1 MDTLSKDE
9 VMYVKDEYDKMGF
22 PSEVKKQGDGY
33 ICEISKKW
41 YSYEGIL
48 PQVNDSFYI
57 MDEDDNL
64 PYKIISFEIEDDVCN
79 LTVQLEG
86 ADDELEEHIKLSKKS
101 EPDKVLKL
109 DTFNVLKAT
118 PWTAKDKRDYFVKY
132 ELPQKMLGALGMFL
146 GIVLILGIIAL
157 LVWGIYS
164 QTVPE
169 TLAKLLGV
177 ELSEIQP
184 LWRMMKLCL
193 MLVLFIS
200 ILNAAFKIV
209 SK

>member
-1 MDTLSKDE
+1 MNTLSKDE
-9 VMYVKDEYDKMGF
+9 VMFVKDEYDKMGF
-22 PSEVKKQGDGY
+22 PSEIKQQGEGY

-48 PQVNDSFYI
+48 PQVNDNFYI
-57 MDEDDNL
+57 LGEDENL

-86 ADDELEEHIKLSKKS
+86 ADDDDLLEAE
-101 EPDKVLKL
+101 L
-109 DTFNVLKAT
+109 DTFNVLKTT

-157 LVWGIYS
+157 LGYAIFS
-164 QTVPE
+164 QIVPE

-184 LWRMMKLCL
+184 LWSMMRT
-193 MLVLFIS
+193 VLIIVLSTSIMGAAIRRIS
-200 ILNAAFKIV
+200 R
-209 SK
+209 

>member
-1 MDTLSKDE
+1 MDTLSKNE

-22 PSEVKKQGDGY
+22 PSEIKQQGDGY

-57 MDEDDNL
+57 MGEDENL

-86 ADDELEEHIKLSKKS
+86 ADDDDLLEAE
-101 EPDKVLKL
+101 L
-109 DTFNVLKAT
+109 DTFNVLKTT

-157 LVWGIYS
+157 LGYAIFS
-164 QTVPE
+164 QIVPE
-169 TLAKLLGV
+169 TLAKLSGE

-184 LWRMMKLCL
+184 LWSMMRT
-193 MLVLFIS
+193 VLIIFLSTSIMGAAIKIIS
-200 ILNAAFKIV
+200 R
-209 SK
+209 

>member
-1 MDTLSKDE
+1 MDTLSKNE

-22 PSEVKKQGDGY
+22 PSEIKQQGDGY

-57 MDEDDNL
+57 MGEDENL
-64 PYKIISFEIEDDVCN
+64 PYKIISFEIEDDLCN

-86 ADDELEEHIKLSKKS
+86 ADDDDLLEAE
-101 EPDKVLKL
+101 L
-109 DTFNVLKAT
+109 DTFNVLKTT
-118 PWTAKDKRDYFVKY
+118 PWTAKDKQDYYVKY
-132 ELPQKMLGALGMFL
+132 ELPTVILSVLGVILA
-146 GIVLILGIIAL
+146 IVLVLGLIAL
-157 LVWGIYS
+157 LVWGIFS

-184 LWRMMKLCL
+184 LWRMMKRCL

-200 ILNAAFKIV
+200 ILHAAFKIV

>member
-1 MDTLSKDE
+1 MDTLSKNE

-22 PSEVKKQGDGY
+22 PSEIKQQGDGY

-57 MDEDDNL
+57 MGEDENL

-86 ADDELEEHIKLSKKS
+86 ADDDDLLEAE
-101 EPDKVLKL
+101 L
-109 DTFNVLKAT
+109 DTFNVLKTT
-118 PWTAKDKRDYFVKY
+118 PWTAKDKRDYYVKY
-132 ELPQKMLGALGMFL
+132 ELPKVILSVLSVILA
-146 GIVLILGIIAL
+146 IVLVVGLIAL
-157 LVWGIYS
+157 LGYAIFS
-164 QTVPE
+164 QIVPE
-169 TLAKLLGV
+169 TLAELSGV

-184 LWRMMKLCL
+184 LWRMMRT
-193 MLVLFIS
+193 VLIIVLSTSIMGAAIKIIS
-200 ILNAAFKIV
+200 R
-209 SK
+209 

>member
-1 MDTLSKDE
+1 
-9 VMYVKDEYDKMGF
+9 
-22 PSEVKKQGDGY
+22 
-33 ICEISKKW
+33 
-41 YSYEGIL
+41 
-48 PQVNDSFYI
+48 
-57 MDEDDNL
+57 MDEDENL

-86 ADDELEEHIKLSKKS
+86 ADDDDLLEAE
-101 EPDKVLKL
+101 L
-109 DTFNVLKAT
+109 DTFNILKTT

-132 ELPQKMLGALGMFL
+132 KLPQKMLGALGMFL

-184 LWRMMKLCL
+184 LWRMMKRCL
-193 MLVLFIS
+193 MLVLFTSIMGAAIRIIS
-200 ILNAAFKIV
+200 R
-209 SK
+209 

>member
-1 MDTLSKDE
+1 MNTLSKDE
-9 VMYVKDEYDKMGF
+9 VMFVKDEYDKMGF
-22 PSEVKKQGDGY
+22 PSEIKQQGDGY

-57 MDEDDNL
+57 LGEDENL

-86 ADDELEEHIKLSKKS
+86 ADDDDLLEAE
-101 EPDKVLKL
+101 L
-109 DTFNVLKAT
+109 DTFNVLKTT

-132 ELPQKMLGALGMFL
+132 ELPKVILSVLSVILA
-146 GIVLILGIIAL
+146 IVLVVGLIAL
-157 LVWGIYS
+157 LGYAIFS
-164 QTVPE
+164 QIVPE
-169 TLAKLLGV
+169 TLAELSGV

-184 LWRMMKLCL
+184 LWRMMRT
-193 MLVLFIS
+193 VLIIVLSTSIMGVAIRIIS
-200 ILNAAFKIV
+200 K
-209 SK
+209 

>member
-1 MDTLSKDE
+1 MDTLSKNE

-22 PSEVKKQGDGY
+22 PSEIKQQGDGY

-57 MDEDDNL
+57 MGEDENL

-86 ADDELEEHIKLSKKS
+86 ADDDDLLEAE
-101 EPDKVLKL
+101 L
-109 DTFNVLKAT
+109 DTFNVLKTT
-118 PWTAKDKRDYFVKY
+118 PWTAKDKRDYYVKY
-132 ELPQKMLGALGMFL
+132 ELPKVILSVLSVILA
-146 GIVLILGIIAL
+146 IVLVVGLIAL
-157 LVWGIYS
+157 LGYAIFS
-164 QTVPE
+164 QIVPE
-169 TLAKLLGV
+169 TLAELSGV

-184 LWRMMKLCL
+184 LWRMMRT
-193 MLVLFIS
+193 VLIIVLSSSIMGAAIKIIS
-200 ILNAAFKIV
+200 R
-209 SK
+209 

>member
-1 MDTLSKDE
+1 MDTLSKNE

-22 PSEVKKQGDGY
+22 PSEIKQQGDGY

-57 MDEDDNL
+57 MGEDENL

-86 ADDELEEHIKLSKKS
+86 ADDDDLLEAE
-101 EPDKVLKL
+101 L
-109 DTFNVLKAT
+109 DTFNVLKTT

-132 ELPQKMLGALGMFL
+132 ELPKVILSVLSVILA
-146 GIVLILGIIAL
+146 IVLVVGLIAL
-157 LVWGIYS
+157 LGYAIFS
-164 QTVPE
+164 QIVPE
-169 TLAKLLGV
+169 TLAKLSGE

-184 LWRMMKLCL
+184 LWRMMKSCL

-200 ILNAAFKIV
+200 ILHAAFKIV

>member
-9 VMYVKDEYDKMGF
+9 VMYIKDEYDKIGF
-22 PSEVKKQGDGY
+22 PSEIKQQGDGY

-57 MDEDDNL
+57 LGEDENL

-86 ADDELEEHIKLSKKS
+86 ADDDDLLEAE
-101 EPDKVLKL
+101 L
-109 DTFNVLKAT
+109 DTFNILKTT

-184 LWRMMKLCL
+184 LWRMMKKCL
-193 MLVLFIS
+193 MLVLFTSIMGAAIRIIS
-200 ILNAAFKIV
+200 R
-209 SK
+209 

>member
-1 MDTLSKDE
+1 MDTLSKNE

-22 PSEVKKQGDGY
+22 PSEIKQQGDGY

-57 MDEDDNL
+57 MGEDENL

-86 ADDELEEHIKLSKKS
+86 ADDDDLLEAE
-101 EPDKVLKL
+101 L
-109 DTFNVLKAT
+109 DTFNILKTT

-132 ELPQKMLGALGMFL
+132 ELPKVILSVLSVILA
-146 GIVLILGIIAL
+146 IVLVVGLIAL
-157 LVWGIYS
+157 LGYAIFS
-164 QTVPE
+164 QIVPE
-169 TLAKLLGV
+169 TLAKLSGE

-184 LWRMMKLCL
+184 LWRMMKSCL

-200 ILNAAFKIV
+200 ILHAAFKIV

>member
-1 MDTLSKDE
+1 MNTLSKDE
-9 VMYVKDEYDKMGF
+9 VMFVKDEYDKMGF
-22 PSEVKKQGDGY
+22 PSEIKQQGDGY

-48 PQVNDSFYI
+48 PQVNDNFYI
-57 MDEDDNL
+57 LGEDENL

-86 ADDELEEHIKLSKKS
+86 ADDDDLLEAE
-101 EPDKVLKL
+101 L
-109 DTFNVLKAT
+109 DTFNVLKTT

-157 LVWGIYS
+157 LGYAIFS
-164 QTVPE
+164 QIVPE

-184 LWRMMKLCL
+184 LWSMMRT
-193 MLVLFIS
+193 VLIIVLSTSIMGAAIRRIS
-200 ILNAAFKIV
+200 R
-209 SK
+209 

>member
-9 VMYVKDEYDKMGF
+9 VMYIKDEYDKMGF
-22 PSEVKKQGDGY
+22 PSEIKQQGDGY

-57 MDEDDNL
+57 MGEDENL

-86 ADDELEEHIKLSKKS
+86 ADDDDLLEAE
-101 EPDKVLKL
+101 L
-109 DTFNVLKAT
+109 DTFNVLKTT

-132 ELPQKMLGALGMFL
+132 ELPKKMLGALGMFL

-157 LVWGIYS
+157 LVWGIFS

-169 TLAKLLGV
+169 TLAKLLGT

-184 LWRMMKLCL
+184 LWRMMRT
-193 MLVLFIS
+193 VLIIVLSTSIMGVAIRIIS
-200 ILNAAFKIV
+200 R
-209 SK
+209 

>member
-57 MDEDDNL
+57 MDEDENL

-86 ADDELEEHIKLSKKS
+86 ADDDDLLEAE
-101 EPDKVLKL
+101 L
-109 DTFNVLKAT
+109 DTFNVLKTT
-118 PWTAKDKRDYFVKY
+118 PWTAKDKRDYFIKY
-132 ELPQKMLGALGMFL
+132 ELPWAILSVLGVILA
-146 GIVLILGIIAL
+146 IVLVLGLIAV
-157 LVWGIYS
+157 LVWGIFS

-169 TLAKLLGV
+169 ILANLLGV
-177 ELSEIQP
+177 ELDEIQP
-184 LWRMMKLCL
+184 LWRMMRT
-193 MLVLFIS
+193 VLIIVLSTSIMGAAIS
-200 ILNAAFKIV
+200 RI
-209 SK
+209 SR